1 MLPMNDHEIISTL
14 FRHNLWA
21 NTRLFEACAK
31 LTEDQLNHKILGTY
45 GSIHDTLA
53 HIARSEA
60 GYLHR
65 IKTGQ
70 PLHRD
75 AGAPVPA
82 IADLFASVRE
92 SGQALVDVA
101 PSVAAD
107 DSVTIDWEG
116 SPRAVPCV
124 ILLTQ
129 AINHATEHRSQI
141 MATLTQIGI
150 EPPSLDGWT
159 YFAVEDK

>member
-1 MLPMNDHEIISTL
+1 MVPMNDHGFVSTL

-21 NTRLFEACAK
+21 NTRLFEVCAR
-31 LTEDQLNHKILGTY
+31 LTEDQLNQKILGTY

-65 IKTGQ
+65 IRTGQ
-70 PLHRD
+70 PLRRD
-75 AGAPVPA
+75 ASAPVPS
-82 IADLFASVRE
+82 IDDLLASIRE

-101 PSVAAD
+101 PSVTAG

-129 AINHATEHRSQI
+129 AINHATEHRSQV

-150 EPPSLDGWT
+150 EPPSVDGWT
-159 YFAVEDK
+159 YFAEKDK

>member
-1 MLPMNDHEIISTL
+1 MDPAQAQLMARYNAWMNERIYAL
-14 FRHNLWA
+14 L
-21 NTRLFEACAK
+21 TRLDDAK
-31 LTEDQLNHKILGTY
+31 RKMPRGAFF

-65 IKTGQ
+65 IRTGQ
-70 PLHRD
+70 PLRRD
-75 AGAPVPA
+75 ASAPVPS
-82 IADLFASVRE
+82 IDDLLASIRE

-101 PSVAAD
+101 PSVTAG

-129 AINHATEHRSQI
+129 AINHATEHRSQV

-150 EPPSLDGWT
+150 EPPSVDGWT
-159 YFAVEDK
+159 YFAEKDK